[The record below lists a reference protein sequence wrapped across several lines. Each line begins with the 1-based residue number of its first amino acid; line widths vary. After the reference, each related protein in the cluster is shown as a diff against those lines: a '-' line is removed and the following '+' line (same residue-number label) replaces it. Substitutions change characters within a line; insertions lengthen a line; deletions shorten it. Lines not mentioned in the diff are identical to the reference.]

1 MKKIL
6 FIAIALLCS
15 AAFCPASA
23 DKKKDKKKKQAKV
36 TAISKPVK
44 LVTSR
49 DSLSYAAG
57 YAAVD
62 GLIPFIQRQ
71 YQVDTTYMAQFVEG
85 FKSAISKTNDPEFR
99 AYGTGQIIADLFNS
113 RILPGTASQ
122 YADTPDSLN
131 AQLFTQAFIAAIER
145 DTTFFNMASA
155 QELARTRS
163 QEIKEEKDAAYRISN
178 TQWLVANREQEGVV
192 TLPSGLQYKVITE
205 GKGEKPTDKDRVTVK
220 YEGRLIDGTV
230 FDSSYQR
237 DPQTTSFRV
246 NQVIKG
252 WTEALCLMPVG
263 SKWELYIPQDLAY
276 GARQQGQIIK
286 PYSTLIFTVEL
297 VSIDKQ

>member
-6 FIAIALLCS
+6 FIAVALLCS

>member
-6 FIAIALLCS
+6 FIAVALLCS

-155 QELARTRS
+155 QQLARTRS

>member
-6 FIAIALLCS
+6 FIAVALLCS

-252 WTEALCLMPVG
+252 WTEALDRKSV
-263 SKWELYIPQDLAY
+263 
-276 GARQQGQIIK
+276 
-286 PYSTLIFTVEL
+286 V
-297 VSIDKQ
+297 

>member
-6 FIAIALLCS
+6 FIALALLCS

-131 AQLFTQAFIAAIER
+131 AQL
-145 DTTFFNMASA
+145 FFNMASA

>member
-6 FIAIALLCS
+6 FIALALLCS

-23 DKKKDKKKKQAKV
+23 DKKKEKKKKQAKV

-220 YEGRLIDGTV
+220 YEGRLIDGTI

>member
-1 MKKIL
+1 MTKIL
-6 FIAIALLCS
+6 FIAVALLCS

>member
-6 FIAIALLCS
+6 FIALALLCS

-99 AYGTGQIIADLFNS
+99 AYGTGQIIADLLNS

>member
-6 FIAIALLCS
+6 FIALALLCS

-23 DKKKDKKKKQAKV
+23 DKKKEKKKKQAKV